1 MFNHLKELHSK
12 YNFNILPLKM
22 FKRLADGS
30 KELDFGRLPYAQY
43 HEEKY
48 DFSLFDEANP
58 PNAIFIITGK
68 TSELT
73 IVDIDSREAAKEL
86 ETALSANLEDLCDYI
101 VKTQKG
107 YQLFF
112 KYQPNLESRIRQLK
126 GIDILNDRR
135 LTFADPYNESYSYIK
150 RGELAVIPQK
160 LLDYL
165 LGSNEKQFNVVNLK
179 EKQVKDYYKAP
190 LCILLNRWLT
200 LKGGEEVPTLMREEI
215 QHRLLGGVSYFE
227 ACKEGMRHNL
237 SIKLAGIC
245 AADPTVDEALF
256 FKFCEKFIHEVI
268 RPDEDVRI
276 MLDYA
281 YRRSFEHDTLWE
293 EKFADSNKNINDRL
307 GMEGWSLLFDVAEDK
322 YLLYGIH
329 TDEKLYFNSR
339 TAKIAV
345 AQILGC
351 KAKEVDLEG
360 FKLLRDKQFNPQLS
374 ETFTIKEDSLGGCT
388 LNAFRE
394 PYYIGL
400 FKSLEPKP
408 EMPSFIG
415 RVIKN
420 VIPDEE
426 QRALFL
432 HNLAFHLTYKEPCQT
447 AIISIGESQGTG
459 KGVLFDHI
467 LKEIYKPY
475 HLKWSSLALGS
486 NFNGELKNK
495 LFIHCNEMYEPG
507 GKYNHKA
514 FVNALKNL
522 VAESELTINAKGK
535 QVENVRNFAF
545 VVASTNERHPF
556 DLDEV
561 DNRRFNFFP
570 TSQTPLIEVCPE
582 LTDVEFNMLK
592 KIKDELPDFLAY
604 LRTIKLDRGLYCKVI
619 KTKEYFR
626 ILEESRPEGVK
637 VADAILNR
645 DMAILEDKMS
655 PEFLDKYEK
664 LVIENNLAYVKIKDL
679 KELLGRDY
687 AYYAK
692 ALKSKGVVF
701 EYKYLKSERMRSR
714 VCVWNPQGVWEF
726 SLLNNKSNTSLG
738 EGPPD

>member
-1 MFNHLKELHSK
+1 MFDHLKELHEK
-12 YNFNILPLKM
+12 YDFNVLPLKK
-22 FKRLADGS
+22 FKRLENGS
-30 KELDFGRLPYAQY
+30 KELDFGFAYTQY
-43 HEEKY
+43 HDVKY
-48 DFSLFDEANP
+48 DFSNFDETKP

-68 TSELT
+68 TSNLT
-73 IVDIDSREAAKEL
+73 IVDIDSREVAKEL
-86 ETALSANLEDLCDYI
+86 ETALNTPLEDLCDYI

-126 GIDILNDRR
+126 GVDILNDRR

-150 RGELAVIPQK
+150 RGELVSIPQN

-165 LGSNEKQFNVVNLK
+165 LGSNVKPLEGLNFN
-179 EKQVKDYYKAP
+179 ERQVKNFYKSP
-190 LCILLNRWLT
+190 LCILLKRWLA
-200 LKGGEEVPTLMREEI
+200 LKQGDEVPTLMREEI
-215 QHRLLGGVSYFE
+215 QHRLLSGVSYFE
-227 ACKEGMRHNL
+227 ASREGMRHNL

-245 AADPTVDEALF
+245 AADPTIDEDLF
-256 FKFCEKFIHEVI
+256 FKFCERFISEVI
-268 RPDEDVRI
+268 KPDEDASI
-276 MLDYA
+276 ILDYA
-281 YRRSFEHDTLWE
+281 FRRSFEYDTLWE
-293 EKFADSNKNINDRL
+293 EKFADSNKDINERL
-307 GMEGWSLLFDVAEDK
+307 GMEGWSMLFDVAEDK
-322 YLLYGIH
+322 YLLYNIH

-345 AQILGC
+345 AQILNC

-360 FKLLRDKQFNPQLS
+360 FKLLRDKQFNPQVS
-374 ETFTIKEDSLGGCT
+374 ETFTIREDSLGGCV

-394 PYYIGL
+394 PYYMGL
-400 FKSLEPKP
+400 FKSLEPKG

-432 HNLAFHLTYKEPCQT
+432 HNLAFHLTYKVPCQT
-447 AIISIGESQGTG
+447 AIILMGESQGTG

-467 LKEIYKPY
+467 LKEVYKPY

-495 LFIHCNEMYEPG
+495 LFIHCNEMYEPS

-522 VAESELTINAKGK
+522 VAEGELTINAKGK
-535 QVENVRNFAF
+535 QVENVKNFAF

-556 DLDEV
+556 DLDEG

-570 TSQTPLIEVCPE
+570 TSQTPLLEVCPE
-582 LTDVEFNMLK
+582 LTDAEFDMIK
-592 KIKDELPDFLAY
+592 KIKEELPDFLSY
-604 LRTIKLDRGLYCKVI
+604 LKTIKLDRGLYCKVI

-645 DMAILEDKMS
+645 DIPTLEDKMS

-664 LVIENNLAYVKIKDL
+664 LVVENNLAYIKVKDL

-687 AYYAK
+687 TYYVK
-692 ALKSKGVVF
+692 SLKSKGVVF
-701 EYKYLKSERMRSR
+701 EYRYLKSERSRSR
-714 VCVWNPQGVWEF
+714 VCIWNPQGVWAF
-726 SLLNNKSNTSLG
+726 SLLNNKPVTNPG
-738 EGPPD
+738 ESPPG